1 MLVTLAFGYPFNG
14 RVYVN
19 GNYQVTNKVQRII
32 EKKNQIHFYLQSRV
46 SRWVT
51 ANNKWF

>member
-19 GNYQVTNKVQRII
+19 GNYQVTNKVQII
-32 EKKNQIHFYLQSRV
+32 EEKKIKYISISKVVFRDG
-46 SRWVT
+46 
-51 ANNKWF
+51 